1 MLQKKIILAP
11 TDILTLS
18 WEKNWSSL
26 NVKHN
31 NQAIGSFADKTA
43 LETGQWLNLKDG
55 RPILVRLVNKELEVW
70 LDNKELFSGLN
81 SGQSDEYATAYKTLL
96 AYGIVFILMG
106 VMTFSASINDESY
119 GAAVNAGSVGGT
131 MFTLIGGLYVAFFFW
146 AKKTRLKLPLQ
157 LALGIHAVMTIL
169 IFLSGLAGILSAIL
183 VYYLYKGVVAKP
195 LNTSEITEVKDDG
208 LLDSE
213 F

>member
-1 MLQKKIILAP
+1 MLQKKIILDAANSLVF
-11 TDILTLS
+11 T
-18 WEKNWSSL
+18 WEKNWASL
-26 NVKHN
+26 NIKQ
-31 NQAIGSFADKTA
+31 NQQNIGSFADKTA
-43 LETGQWLNLKDG
+43 LETGQWLHLKDG
-55 RPILVRLVNKELEVW
+55 RPIFVRLVNKELEVW

-106 VMTFSASINDESY
+106 ITTFSTTINDESY
-119 GAAVNAGSVGGT
+119 GVSLNVGSVGATLFG
-131 MFTLIGGLYVAFFFW
+131 LIGVLYVAFFFW

-157 LALGIHAVMTIL
+157 LALGIHSVMTIL

>member
-1 MLQKKIILAP
+1 MLQKKIILDP
-11 TDILTLS
+11 TNSLLFT
-18 WEKNWSSL
+18 WEKNWASL
-26 NVKHN
+26 NIKQ
-31 NQAIGSFADKTA
+31 NQQHIGSFADKTA
-43 LETGQWLNLKDG
+43 LEMGQWLHLKDG

-96 AYGIVFILMG
+96 AYGIVFILISIT
-106 VMTFSASINDESY
+106 TFSGTVNSVEKTVGFVSAS
-119 GAAVNAGSVGGT
+119 
-131 MFTLIGGLYVAFFFW
+131 LIGLIGAVYIGLFFW

-157 LALGIHAVMTIL
+157 LALGIHVVVMIL
-169 IFLSGLAGILSAIL
+169 TFLLGLAGILSIFL

-195 LNTSEITEVKDDG
+195 LNTSEVVEMRDDG